1 MKRIGGRGA
10 WALAAL
16 LLGAFGVAA
25 EEKPDPLLVV
35 HKIKAE
41 AYAGSHV
48 ADHLFWLTDVNG
60 PRLTNSPGY
69 KSAAAW
75 AVERLKSFG
84 ASKPHLE
91 SWGPF
96 GRGWSSPRWSLQL
109 VAPTQ
114 APLAAVP
121 RAWSGGTSGPVKAEV
136 VYAPFQQRG
145 ERDDGFD
152 LAKQEA
158 KIAAYAAAQKG
169 KLRGKIV
176 LFDAARDLNLPTT
189 AAGSR
194 YDDQKLAAEVAAPE
208 PVAASGPVEWP
219 IAKMPS
225 DPKKRQAFFAT
236 TPFEVAAEFSERRN
250 KVLEKLWAFFA
261 EEQPAA
267 VLVTDERGEGGLIF
281 VQGLPLW
288 GAGAPNPPPALVL
301 APEAYDRLV
310 RLTEKKVPVQV
321 EVDVTARFHDE
332 TDSQNVVA
340 ELPGGKKKD
349 EVVII
354 GAHLDS
360 WHGATGATDNAAGVA
375 IMLEAVRILKALD
388 LPLDRTVR
396 IVLWSGEE
404 QGLLG
409 SRAYVKE
416 HFGDSVTMALKG
428 EHAKVAAYFNAD
440 NGAGKIRGVYLQ
452 GNDMVR
458 PIFEKWLAPFRDQG
472 ATALSIRN
480 TGGTDHLSFDAV
492 GLPGFQFIQDP
503 LDYMSRTHHSDL
515 DTADRALPADLMQ
528 ASAVVASFVYNAANH
543 PELLPRKPL
552 PKPLPPKRPL
562 PAATP

>member
-1 MKRIGGRGA
+1 L
-10 WALAAL
+10 WALAVLSSGAWGA
-16 LLGAFGVAA
+16 LGARAA
-25 EEKPDPLLVV
+25 DEKAPDPLLTV

-41 AYAGSHV
+41 AFAGSQV

-69 KSAAAW
+69 KTAASW
-75 AVERLKSFG
+75 AENKLKSFG
-84 ASKPHLE
+84 AAKVHLE

-96 GRGWSSPRWSLQL
+96 GRGWSAPRWSLSL
-109 VAPTQ
+109 VQPTQ
-114 APLAAVP
+114 VPLPAVP
-121 RAWSGGTSGPVKAEV
+121 RAWSGGTSGPVKGEV
-136 VYAPFQQRG
+136 VYAPFQQRS
-145 ERDDGFD
+145 EREDSFD
-152 LAKQEA
+152 LVKQEA
-158 KIAAYAAAQKG
+158 KIAAYAAANKG
-169 KLRGKIV
+169 KLRGKVV
-176 LFDAARDLNLPTT
+176 LFDAARDLALPKE
-189 AAGSR
+189 AAGVR

-208 PVAASGPVEWP
+208 PLAGGPVEWP
-219 IAKMPS
+219 ITKMPS

-236 TPFEVAAEFSERRN
+236 TPFEVAAEFGERRR
-250 KVLEKLWAFFA
+250 KVTEKLWAFFA

-267 VLVTDERGEGGLIF
+267 VLTTDERGDGGLIF
-281 VQGLPLW
+281 VEGLPVW
-288 GAGAPNPPPALVL
+288 AAGAPNPPPALVV
-301 APEAYDRLV
+301 APEAYDRLI
-310 RLTEKKVPVQV
+310 RLNEKKVPVQV
-321 EVDVTARFHDE
+321 EVDVTARYHDE

-360 WHGATGATDNAAGVA
+360 WHSATGATDNAAGVV
-375 IMLEAVRILKALD
+375 IMLEVVRILKALD

-416 HFGDSVTMALKG
+416 HFADPVTMALKS
-428 EHAKVAAYFNAD
+428 EHAKVAAYFNVD
-440 NGAGKIRGVYLQ
+440 NGAGKVRGVYLQ

-515 DTADRALPADLMQ
+515 DSADHALPADLMQ
-528 ASAVVASFVYNAANH
+528 ASAVVASFVYNAANS
-543 PELLPRKPL
+543 PEMLPRKPL

-562 PAATP
+562 PGAAQ